1 MHQPTLVSAG
11 LRIGA
16 LARAS
21 GASPKALRLYEAQ
34 GLLGRVERRGSYRVY
49 STEQL
54 QRVRLIRMAQTLGFK
69 LSELGWIASADWGL
83 ALQRMQARRRQLD
96 VELQRLQQQRVLIEQ
111 AIEEIETCP
120 ELRAAGLQAC
130 ALPEPSQTAAPAG
143 A

>member
-1 MHQPTLVSAG
+1 MHQPTLVPAG

-16 LARAS
+16 LSRVS

-69 LSELGWIASADWGL
+69 LSELGWIASANWAV
-83 ALQRMQARRRQLD
+83 ALQRMQTRRRQLD
-96 VELQRLQQQRVLIEQ
+96 AELQRLQQQRVLIEQ

-120 ELRAAGLQAC
+120 ELREAGLQAC
-130 ALPEPSQTAAPAG
+130 TLPANGQDARAG

>member
-1 MHQPTLVSAG
+1 MHEPTLVPAG
-11 LRIGA
+11 LRISA

-69 LSELGWIASADWGL
+69 LSELGWIASADWAV
-83 ALQRMQARRRQLD
+83 ALQRMQTRRRELD
-96 VELQRLQQQRVLIEQ
+96 ADLQRLQQQRVLIEQ

-120 ELRAAGLQAC
+120 ELRAAGLQTC
-130 ALPEPSQTAAPAG
+130 TLPANGQDARAG

>member
-1 MHQPTLVSAG
+1 VHQPTLVPAA

-69 LSELGWIASADWGL
+69 LSELGWIASADWAV
-83 ALQRMQARRRQLD
+83 ALQRMQTRRRQLD
-96 VELQRLQQQRVLIEQ
+96 AELQRLQQQRVLIEQ

-130 ALPEPSQTAAPAG
+130 TLPANGQDARAG